1 MRAVLPLSGAKP
13 LLDFARMKPPL
24 PQQLIRRWHAW
35 LVVWRVHHWLGL
47 AMGAFI
53 VLASFTGSV
62 LVIHHDVEKWLQ
74 PERHRVAPPQPGE
87 PAATDAAEIVRTLAA
102 QAPAGYRPLRIEP
115 AKSPQSADKYVFIG
129 ATTADRWSALVDPHR
144 GNVLWQGA
152 DQSLFTPWLLHL
164 HMHLHLGA
172 IGYLTMG
179 LAGLA
184 LTLLAVSGIILTR
197 GRLRVLLRA
206 PIRWGQGWRA
216 ATADLHCWLGL
227 VGIYFSFVLGVT
239 GVWFSIL
246 ITPGQLKRSEAA
258 LPPPFELGQL
268 TAIAPALAA
277 AQARWPDAEVARI
290 TLPWKPEIGL
300 QVRMLHRDAPVWRKF
315 SHVDFD
321 PVTGQMQRVRDA
333 REATPGEKLR
343 AILAP
348 LHFGFY
354 GATLTKWL
362 YAIGGLVPGLLAL
375 SGTLIWWLRRRG
387 SVNRPISTL
396 S

>member
-1 MRAVLPLSGAKP
+1 MR
-13 LLDFARMKPPL
+13 PPL
-24 PQQLIRRWHAW
+24 PQERIRRWHAW

-47 AMGAFI
+47 GLGAFI
-53 VLASFTGSV
+53 VVASFTGSV
-62 LVIHHDVEKWLQ
+62 LVIHHDVEKWLH
-74 PERHRVAPPQPGE
+74 PDRHVVAPPEKGA
-87 PAATDAAEIVRTLAA
+87 PAGPDAAEMVRSIAKL
-102 QAPAGYRPLRIEP
+102 APAGYRPLRIEP
-115 AKSPQSADKYVFIG
+115 AGSPREADKYVFIG
-129 ATTADRWSALVDPHR
+129 ATTAERWSALVDPHR
-144 GNVLWQGA
+144 GNVLWHGA
-152 DQSLFTPWLLHL
+152 DQSLLTPWLLHL

-172 IGYLTMG
+172 IGYLIMG

-197 GRLRVLLRA
+197 SRLRVLLRA
-206 PIRWGQGWRA
+206 PIRLGQGRRA
-216 ATADLHCWLGL
+216 ATADLHRWLGL

-246 ITPGQLKRSEAA
+246 ITPGQFKQSEAA

-290 TLPWKPEIGL
+290 TLPWKPEVGL

-321 PVTGQMQRVRDA
+321 AATGALLRVRDA

-375 SGTLIWWLRRRG
+375 SGTLIWWFRRRG
-387 SVNRPISTL
+387 SPHRSTPSL